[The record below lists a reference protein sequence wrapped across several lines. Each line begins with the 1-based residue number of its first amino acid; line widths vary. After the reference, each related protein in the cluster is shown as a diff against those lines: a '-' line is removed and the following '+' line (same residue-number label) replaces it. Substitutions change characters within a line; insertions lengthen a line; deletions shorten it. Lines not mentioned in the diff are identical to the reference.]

1 MSNHTYI
8 EAARAALARA
18 AWVRGESPA
27 YGEDAVTDL
36 LTDIRHL
43 CVAAGLDF
51 ARCDRVAAIHFAA
64 QIGGAS

>member
-8 EAARAALARA
+8 EAARAAMARA

-36 LTDIRHL
+36 LTDMRHL
-43 CVAAGLDF
+43 CAAGGLDF
-51 ARCDRVAAIHFAA
+51 ARCDRVAAMHFAA
-64 QIGGAS
+64 ENGSAS